1 MEINTKIE
9 IEINTE
15 KIPLCHT
22 IFENCFDNKTYRK
35 NKSVFKLL
43 LSTNFVVQPLIND
56 LVE

>member
-22 IFENCFDNKTYRK
+22 IFENCFDKKHIGKIKASLNYC
-35 NKSVFKLL
+35 
-43 LSTNFVVQPLIND
+43 
-56 LVE
+56 